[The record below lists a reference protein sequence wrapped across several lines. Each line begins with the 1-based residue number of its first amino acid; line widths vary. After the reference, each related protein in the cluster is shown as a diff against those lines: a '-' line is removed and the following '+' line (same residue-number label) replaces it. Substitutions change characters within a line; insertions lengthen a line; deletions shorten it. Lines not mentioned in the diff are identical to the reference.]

1 MFERIFALKIFEGIP
16 NEVILKI
23 INSSK
28 IRQYKTWETVILEW
42 EDPSAEAFIIKEGSV
57 EIIIWEQKVAE
68 LTSWDIFWE
77 MWLLNEE
84 PRNATVKAISELE
97 VFVINFDGLME
108 MINNWSEVINK
119 TIIKRIEENL
129 SR

>member
-97 VFVINFDGLME
+97 VFVINFDWLME